1 MATLFGEGIRDL
13 KYYWLD
19 HFELDGIPLVISRTG
34 WSSELGYELYLL
46 DGSQGEAL
54 WEKLMAVGEPMGLK
68 PGHTSS
74 IRRIEGGM
82 LSYHADMDAHTNPF
96 ELGLDRLVDLEM
108 PANFI
113 GKAALKQVQ
122 QQGISRQ
129 QVGLELDG
137 EPLPGPNTQFWPV
150 EVNGEVIGKVTSAVY
165 SPRLKKNIA
174 LAMVPIGHSAVGTTC
189 TVQLTGETRSGTI
202 VPKPFYDP
210 KKQITAGSTTGAQ

>member
-1 MATLFGEGIRDL
+1 
-13 KYYWLD
+13 
-19 HFELDGIPLVISRTG
+19 
-34 WSSELGYELYLL
+34 
-46 DGSQGEAL
+46 
-54 WEKLMAVGEPMGLK
+54 MGLK

-122 QQGISRQ
+122 QQGVSRR

-137 EPLPGPNTQFWPV
+137 ERLPGPNTQFWPV
-150 EVNGEVIGKVTSAVY
+150 EVTGEVIGKVTSAVY

-174 LAMVPIGHSAVGTTC
+174 LAMVASAHSAVGTAC

-210 KKQITAGSTTGAQ
+210 KKQITAGSTTGA